1 MLRAESS
8 DPGRGNVMALIKGL
22 IPGFLLTFI
31 VSLILGS
38 NQSRGGFLDIFRA
51 TIEGQSFY
59 WSWPLFIA
67 GTLMCTA
74 IFKMME

>member
-1 MLRAESS
+1 
-8 DPGRGNVMALIKGL
+8 MALVKGL
-22 IPGFLLTFI
+22 IPGFLLTFVI
-31 VSLILGS
+31 SLILGS
-38 NQSRGGFLDIFRA
+38 NHSKGGFLNIFHT

-67 GTLMCTA
+67 GTFMCTA

>member
-1 MLRAESS
+1 MSL
-8 DPGRGNVMALIKGL
+8 VKGL

-31 VSLILGS
+31 VSLIMGS
-38 NQSRGGFLDIFRA
+38 NHSKGGFLNIFH
-51 TIEGQSFY
+51 TVIEGQTVY

-67 GTLMCTA
+67 ATLMCTA